1 MQQTVFL
8 IIAYAAILVVLYCVY
23 RLITS
28 LLKPT
33 STENQRPVIITVEGG
48 IIQDI
53 DNIPPGLQIIVH
65 DYDAEGCEGPTEVDD
80 DGQHYIESIYFEA
93 K

>member
-1 MQQTVFL
+1 MNEPHPTP
-8 IIAYAAILVVLYCVY
+8 IL
-23 RLITS
+23 
-28 LLKPT
+28 
-33 STENQRPVIITVEGG
+33 ITVEGG

-53 DNIPPGLQIIVH
+53 DNIPPGLQVVVH
-65 DYDAEGCEGPTEVDD
+65 DYDAEGCEGPTEIDD